1 MNQKKLGKREVYIIF
16 GEIGVSSEPG
26 KGSPVISAVKV
37 VNLTA
42 AMMAMLSLEATML
55 RHFGGDDSRFR
66 ATMLGVSGF
75 VASII
80 ILSLSIYMILHA
92 TKKIRRFSS

>member
-1 MNQKKLGKREVYIIF
+1 MKN
-16 GEIGVSSEPG
+16 
-26 KGSPVISAVKV
+26 VKWY
-37 VNLTA
+37 
-42 AMMAMLSLEATML
+42 SLPAL
-55 RHFGGDDSRFR
+55 
-66 ATMLGVSGF
+66 LGVSGF